1 MGEERQAAADPDDDA
16 TLVSVVAVCVYEA
29 MRKGKKSTGK
39 PKPLRIIGGAFRG
52 SKLHSPSGKDLLR
65 PMRNHVREALFNVL
79 GPLDGEVV
87 LDLFAGT
94 GSLGLEALSRGAER
108 AVFVDKAD
116 PCLSVLRKNI
126 AGLGVEDRA
135 RVRKHDLGRGVAA
148 LLRDGPFDLVLVHPP
163 FVLLRGEPPKP
174 GEPVVSELLGA
185 LATTSGLL
193 APDATIA
200 FETPNRCYPNEGD
213 LPELE
218 VIRRKEYGSTAL
230 FVARAR
236 GAP

>member
-1 MGEERQAAADPDDDA
+1 MA
-16 TLVSVVAVCVYEA
+16 
-29 MRKGKKSTGK
+29 KGKKGK
-39 PKPLRIIGGAFRG
+39 SGRPAKGKANKPLRIIGGAFRG
-52 SKLHSPSGKDLLR
+52 SKLHTPPGHELLR
-65 PMRNHVREALFNVL
+65 PMRNQVRGALFNVL

-87 LDLFAGT
+87 LDLFAGS
-94 GSLGLEALSRGAER
+94 GSLGLEALSRGAGR

-116 PCLSVLRKNI
+116 PCLAVLRKNI
-126 AGLGVEDRA
+126 AALGVEDRA
-135 RVRKHDLGRGVAA
+135 TVRKHDLGRGVAA
-148 LLRDGPFDLVLVHPP
+148 LRAEGPFDVVLVHPP
-163 FVLLRGEPPKP
+163 FVLLRGAPPVP

-193 APDATIA
+193 APDAVIA
-200 FETPNRCYPNEGD
+200 FETPHRCYREEAD

-236 GAP
+236 GSA